1 VSAEANPRG
10 VRLVS
15 IARRESPGGVALV
28 LELAGRA
35 FDLTEGCLRAGV
47 VPEAVALCTCGWLE
61 PEALDGTVDRLR
73 LREVERPLAGE
84 SELALPVQRERV
96 GKILALGKNF
106 AEHASEF
113 GEGVPEELL
122 FFNKLPETL
131 VPHGSTV
138 RVAPWYAG
146 RVDHEA
152 ELAVLI
158 GKRGRSIEPEHALD
172 HVAGYSVAND
182 LTARSLQGSDRKKGH
197 PWFRSK
203 NMDGFCPLGP
213 CLVPR
218 NSLDTAD
225 LRVSARVN
233 GTLRQDASTRDLVV
247 DVRHAIAQLS
257 RHLTL
262 HPGDLILMGTPAGVG
277 PLEDGDLVACAVD
290 GIGELATRIA
300 RPKA

>member
-1 VSAEANPRG
+1 MSESANPRG
-10 VRLVS
+10 VRIFS
-15 IARRESPGGVALV
+15 TARRESPGGVALV
-28 LELAGRA
+28 LELEERA
-35 FDLTEGCLRAGV
+35 YDLSEGCLRAGFV
-47 VPEAVALCTCGWLE
+47 ADAVGICTSGWLE
-61 PEALDGTVDRLR
+61 PEALDATVERLR
-73 LREVERPLAGE
+73 LRETEHPLAGE
-84 SELALPVQRERV
+84 SELALPVQKDRV

-106 AEHASEF
+106 KEHAAEF
-113 GEGVPEELL
+113 GESVPEELL
-122 FFNKLPETL
+122 YFNKLPETL

-138 RVAPWYAG
+138 HIATWYAG

-158 GKRGRSIEPEHALD
+158 GKRGTSIEPEHAME

-197 PWFRSK
+197 PWFRAK

-218 NSLDTAD
+218 DSLELAD

-233 GTLRQDASTRDLVV
+233 GEIRQDASTRDLVV
-247 DVRHAIAQLS
+247 DVRHAIAELS

-277 PLEDGDLVACAVD
+277 PLVDGDLVLCTVD
-290 GIGELATRIA
+290 GIGELATRIE
-300 RPKA
+300 RPMA